1 MGVKKKDAAKRKV
14 RGRREEG
21 NDGGRWKIT
30 MRAGD
35 GEMEFRDRSRSTA
48 TAEQKAISLQR
59 SQREAWH
66 SSPTKGDSA
75 INSINPISIPSSS
88 PRRVNT
94 HLHHA
99 AKPLLPSSICKGE
112 RGAVEGF
119 RDGWMDGWINRS
131 PDSGTF
137 PLLRVWT
144 VMTGQLL
151 SDHLDTNTDR
161 RAGPCGLQVQG

>member
-1 MGVKKKDAAKRKV
+1 MEDNN
-14 RGRREEG
+14 ES
-21 NDGGRWKIT
+21 GRW
-30 MRAGD
+30 GD
-35 GEMEFRDRSRSTA
+35 GVLEHSYS
-48 TAEQKAISLQR
+48 EQKAISLQR

-119 RDGWMDGWINRS
+119 GGLDGWMDG
-131 PDSGTF
+131 
-137 PLLRVWT
+137 
-144 VMTGQLL
+144 
-151 SDHLDTNTDR
+151 
-161 RAGPCGLQVQG
+161 

>member
-30 MRAGD
+30 TRAGG

-119 RDGWMDGWINRS
+119 GGLDGWMDG
-131 PDSGTF
+131 
-137 PLLRVWT
+137 
-144 VMTGQLL
+144 
-151 SDHLDTNTDR
+151 
-161 RAGPCGLQVQG
+161 